1 MNFFSIATG
10 VKPFEATVLWL
21 SPKEFKLFR
30 RDVEPIKGEWEIF
43 IFYEYIG
50 TISRLNLVKAAGEM
64 FLDYRKHRVKN
75 AARCLKSVQG

>member
-10 VKPFEATVLWL
+10 VKTFETTILWL
-21 SPKEFKLFR
+21 SLKEFKLFR
-30 RDVEPIKGEWEIF
+30 RDVEPIKGEREIF

-50 TISRLNLVKAAGEM
+50 TFSRLNLVKAAGEM
-64 FLDYRKHRVKN
+64 FLDYRKHTVKN